1 MQTVIRDGR
10 DSRASDGVETR
21 RFGRL
26 RLSPHAIGRI
36 AFVVAF
42 LYLAVIVNPRFIRHM
57 DLGIVLPDLN
67 TAEPAISV
75 ALGMLLLGLARSLGR
90 GKRRA
95 WQLTVVILAVQVVV
109 HARQHHWGMTLLSVV
124 FLILLLITRAQFVG
138 KPDPSSARHV
148 AAVGSS
154 MLTVSFI
161 VGWTALTLLA
171 HQTHAAAT
179 GLDRVWQTVQGL
191 VGVPSVLTNP
201 EGRAQD
207 VVYYLLLGLGLTT
220 GLVTSAVA
228 FRTAR
233 GSHVRSDEEEAEL
246 RAVLRRGA
254 TADSLDYFATR
265 DDRALAWSPNRGA
278 CISYRVIAGTALAA
292 GNPIGVGAQ
301 WPDAIKAFLDECREY
316 AWIPAVVAA
325 SQEGAQAWQKW
336 GGLSVLEFG
345 DEAILERDEYTLEGR
360 EMRNVRHAVTRAA
373 KAGYTVRMGRLGDL
387 DADLVRQLGDLAV
400 RWRVGDVER
409 GFSMGLGRFDAARDP
424 ESLVVT
430 AWLDGEPAALLVFVP
445 WGRDGLSLDLMRRAP
460 GSESGVNELMISHL
474 MEHMGEVG
482 VQRVSLNFA
491 AFRDAI
497 ERAERIGAGPATRA
511 WGNFLKT
518 ISKWS
523 QADSLYRFNAKF
535 RPTWNPRYIA
545 YRSASGLPRLAI
557 AYLDA
562 EALVTLP
569 RPIRRARGEV
579 TA

>member
-1 MQTVIRDGR
+1 MQTAMRDRR
-10 DSRASDGVETR
+10 DSRATTPGGTR
-21 RFGRL
+21 APRRIL
-26 RLSPHAIGRI
+26 ISPRTIGRI
-36 AFVVAF
+36 AFVVAL

-67 TAEPAISV
+67 PAEPALSV
-75 ALGMLLLGLARSLGR
+75 ALGLVLLGFARSLGR
-90 GKRRA
+90 GKLRA

-109 HARQHHWGMTLLSVV
+109 HARQHHWAMTTLSAV
-124 FLILLLITRAQFVG
+124 FLVLLVTTRDQFIG
-138 KPDPSSARHV
+138 RPDPSSLRHV
-148 AAVGSS
+148 VVVGASFLAA
-154 MLTVSFI
+154 SFLL
-161 VGWTALTLLA
+161 GWLALTLLA
-171 HQTHAAAT
+171 HQTHASAT
-179 GLDRVWQTVQGL
+179 GFDRMWETLQGL
-191 VGVPSVLTNP
+191 VGATSVLTRP

-207 VVYYLLLGLGLTT
+207 VVYFLLLGLGLTT
-220 GLVTSAVA
+220 ALVTGAVA

-233 GSHVRSDEEEAEL
+233 GAGVRSADDETEL
-246 RAVLRRGA
+246 RAVIARA
-254 TADSLDYFATR
+254 ITPDSLDYFATR
-265 DDRALAWSPNRGA
+265 DDRALVWSPNRGA

-301 WPDAIKAFLDECREY
+301 WPDAIKAFLDLCREY
-316 AWIPAVVAA
+316 AWVPAVVAA
-325 SQEGAQAWQKW
+325 SQEGAQAWQRW

-345 DEAILERDEYTLEGR
+345 DEAVLERDVYTLEGR
-360 EMRNVRHAVTRAA
+360 EMRNVRHAVTRAL
-373 KAGYTVRMGRLGDL
+373 KAGYSVRMARLGDL
-387 DADLVRQLGDLAV
+387 DASLVQQLGTLAE

-424 ESLVVT
+424 QSLVVT
-430 AWLDGEPAALLVFVP
+430 AWLDDEPAALLVFVP

-474 MEHMGEVG
+474 MEHLGEVD
-482 VQRVSLNFA
+482 VAQVSLNFA

-518 ISKWS
+518 VSQWS

-569 RPIRRARGEV
+569 RFPRPHRKVSA
-579 TA
+579 